1 MERFDVAVVG
11 AGPAGSTTAYR
22 LARAGARV
30 VLLDRARFPRD
41 KPCGGG
47 LTYRALRE
55 LPVDVEPVVEDVVHV
70 MELRLNYR
78 SRFERRG
85 RPVASMTQRRR
96 LDAHL
101 AENAAAAGATF
112 RDGVKVSHVE
122 VDGAG
127 ATLSVGRDRVRS
139 QVVVGADGA
148 NGPTARAAGCTVDYA
163 YGVALEAN
171 VPYEAVDEPRYRS
184 RAVVEL
190 GEIAGGYGWV
200 FPKGDHV
207 NVGVGGWQSEG
218 PRLREHLSRLC
229 RMHRIDDAALEEL
242 RGHRLPLRRARSH
255 PVSTR
260 ALLVGDAAGLV
271 DPLTGDGMYEAFLSS
286 RVATQAILDLLGG
299 AAATLEPYAAALSRA
314 VAPQAAA
321 SWAAKRALDR
331 FPRATFAIARAPFV
345 WPIIERL
352 VRGEISHPGAARGL
366 ARAPLCA
373 VEALGRLGGGSGR
386 AYRIEGAP

>member
-1 MERFDVAVVG
+1 MAIVG

-47 LTYRALRE
+47 VTYRALRE
-55 LPVDVEPVVEDVVHV
+55 LPVDVDPVVEDVVDV

-85 RPVASMTQRRR
+85 RPIVAMTQRRR

-101 AENAAAAGATF
+101 TEQAAAAGAVF
-112 RDGVKVSHVE
+112 RDGVKVSRVE
-122 VDGAG
+122 VDDDG
-127 ATLSVGRDRVRS
+127 ATISAGRDRIRS

-148 NGPTARAAGCTVDYA
+148 NGPTARAAGCAADYA

-171 VPYEAVDEPRYRS
+171 VPYEAIDASRYRS

-190 GEIAGGYGWV
+190 GEIPGGYGWV

-218 PRLREHLSRLC
+218 PRLREHLSR
-229 RMHRIDDAALEEL
+229 
-242 RGHRLPLRRARSH
+242 
-255 PVSTR
+255 
-260 ALLVGDAAGLV
+260 
-271 DPLTGDGMYEAFLSS
+271 
-286 RVATQAILDLLGG
+286 
-299 AAATLEPYAAALSRA
+299 
-314 VAPQAAA
+314 
-321 SWAAKRALDR
+321 
-331 FPRATFAIARAPFV
+331 
-345 WPIIERL
+345 
-352 VRGEISHPGAARGL
+352 
-366 ARAPLCA
+366 
-373 VEALGRLGGGSGR
+373 
-386 AYRIEGAP
+386 